1 MARKFDLSSE
11 IRGALRRLFRFSP
24 HRKEAMKRARVELLK
39 YKKNGTKAKR
49 PSVFY
54 KCFKCEQL
62 FKETSME
69 VHHINKVGPHPGSKN
84 AHPSLTWNEFI
95 RRMFCPP
102 EFLRATCKPCHA
114 KLTKEGK

>member
-1 MARKFDLSSE
+1 MF
-11 IRGALRRLFRFSP
+11 RRSP
-24 HRKEAMKRARVELLK
+24 HHAAAMKNARVELIK
-39 YKKNGTKAKR
+39 YNKDGSKAKK

-54 KCFKCEQL
+54 KCFKCEHL
-62 FKETSME
+62 FKPKDME
-69 VHHINKVGPHPGSKN
+69 VHHVNKIGPAPGSKN

-102 EFLRATCKPCHA
+102 EFLRATCKPCHT